1 MDFRLTDEQQML
13 ATMIGEMLA
22 ENCTG
27 ADLRRLLDSGE
38 ARDAARWE
46 QIVALGLPGTMAPEK
61 AGGSG
66 LGQVEMALIA
76 IACGNAA
83 LPEPLVEH
91 AGVVVPMLATAGVDL
106 DGALAGETIA
116 VGHPVNPLVADADTA
131 TALLLADGPSV
142 HLVPAGQAML
152 VRRPSIDPF
161 RRLFEVEW
169 TPTAATRIGGKSLWD
184 AGFEHGALFTA
195 AQLLGLAQRAIDL
208 SVAYAADRQQF
219 GKPIG
224 AFQAVK
230 HHLANAQ
237 VKIEFARPVVLAAAA
252 MPPSPLA
259 RARVSHAKLAAA
271 AAAEVATHAAVQVHG
286 AMGYSWEVDVHFLL
300 KRSLA
305 LGQSWGT
312 PAFHRARITEHVLA
326 TPLGADRTFDAG
338 PAREL
343 RSAAA

>member
-13 ATMIGEMLA
+13 AMMVGDMLA
-22 ENCTG
+22 GTCTG
-27 ADLRRLLDSGE
+27 ADLRHLLDSGDP
-38 ARDAARWE
+38 RDAKRWR
-46 QIVALGLPGTMAPEK
+46 QIVALELPGTMAPEK

-76 IACGNAA
+76 IACGYAA

-91 AGVVVPMLATAGVDL
+91 AGVAVPMLTAAGVDL
-106 DGALAGETIA
+106 DGALTGETIA

-131 TALLLADGPSV
+131 AALLLADGPSV
-142 HLVPAGQAML
+142 HLVPAGQVIL

-161 RRLFEVEW
+161 RRLFDVEW
-169 TPTAATRIGGKSLWD
+169 IPTAATRIGGGSLWD
-184 AGFEHGALFTA
+184 AALEHGALFVA

-208 SVAYAADRQQF
+208 SVVYATDRHQF

-237 VKIEFARPVVLAAAA
+237 VKVEFARPVVLAAAA

-259 RARVSHAKLAAA
+259 RARVSHAKLAAT
-271 AAAEVATHAAVQVHG
+271 AAAEAATHAAVQVHG

-305 LGQSWGT
+305 LGQAWGT
-312 PAFHRARITEHVLA
+312 PAFHRARVAEHVLA
-326 TPLGADRTFDAG
+326 APLGADRTFDTD